1 MRKTRNKL
9 TRQQYSDK
17 FDKQMERFNYIKQ
30 PGEVILQCNAPYP
43 DYWFLS
49 NKGYLFSAYFD
60 DARILKPHF
69 RETGVKNKDGKRTG
83 QDWYYEYKVE
93 GEKNNRHISMHKLM
107 AEMFVTDEFTS
118 DEDRDVHHIQKRTS
132 FEENQPQFCNR
143 AENLQD
149 LPKSAHKKATYFGSK
164 TVEELN
170 EEIME
175 KIKKSKKPVLFF
187 TSQQLDGIA
196 AEAIKSSLAV
206 GDQPYIVFP
215 TEEADASKIQVRV
228 YPVKTYQFPT
238 DEEKNTE
245 EDND

>member
-30 PGEVILQCNAPYP
+30 PGEVILQCSAPYP

-107 AEMFVTDEFTS
+107 AGMFVEDQFIS
-118 DEDRDVHHIQKRTS
+118 DEKRDTHHIQKRTS

-143 AENLQD
+143 AENLQRI
-149 LPKSAHKKATYFGSK
+149 PTSIHVQATYYGSK
-164 TVEELN
+164 TMEELDKETQKKI
-170 EEIME
+170 EE
-175 KIKKSKKPVLFF
+175 SGCPQFF
-187 TSQQLDGIA
+187 FNQQQLLKTLESA
-196 AEAIKSSLAV
+196 LKSSMAAGV
-206 GDQPYIVFP
+206 QPYIIMTTV
-215 TEEADASKIQVRV
+215 EDDVSKIKVDVQ
-228 YPVKTYQFPT
+228 PVKSFSFDGEQNNITV
-238 DEEKNTE
+238 NM
-245 EDND
+245 